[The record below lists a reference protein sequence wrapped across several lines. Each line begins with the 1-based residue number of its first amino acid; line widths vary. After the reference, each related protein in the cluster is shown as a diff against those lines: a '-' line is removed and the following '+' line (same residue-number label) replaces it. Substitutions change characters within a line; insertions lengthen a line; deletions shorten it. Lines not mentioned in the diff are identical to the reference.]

1 MAARRPRARRGPRVA
16 HLRRWLAVGV
26 VGIVAFLYYRP
37 LTHYVEARGDVARAD
52 AHVRELEASHAQL
65 KRQLAAQTSTE
76 ALIRE
81 ARRLAYVQPGERLFI
96 VKGIPEWREARRVR
110 IGGDG

>member
-1 MAARRPRARRGPRVA
+1 MASRRPSGRRAPRVA
-16 HLRRWLAVGV
+16 HLRRWLAVAV
-26 VGIVAFLYYRP
+26 VGLVAFLYYHP
-37 LTHYVEARGDVARAD
+37 LTHYLDARGDVARAD
-52 AHVRELEASHAQL
+52 SQVRGLEATHAQL
-65 KRQLAAQTSTE
+65 QRQLSAQTSTE